1 MKKDDV
7 FSTTYKIAWQRNII
21 DDYVYILD
29 YDTND
34 FVIYE
39 DVAKDIWMKIQEK
52 CNLFEIIEFI
62 VKNYEGASY
71 DLVENDVSEFI
82 EKNLRMGYLKYG
94 E

>member
-1 MKKDDV
+1 
-7 FSTTYKIAWQRNII
+7 
-21 DDYVYILD
+21 
-29 YDTND
+29 
-34 FVIYE
+34 
-39 DVAKDIWMKIQEK
+39 MKIQEK